1 MAKHRMDAT
10 GSKTVDELR
19 EAVIKKFDARAV
31 RLQDELEAMLKL
43 LVFQREALQN
53 QVMEGLGYKQLGIDL
68 KTVQASKEL
77 SLAYTRLVEAQIKM
91 NKSLKELAESATPE
105 EEKETIRKWIRA
117 QDNYARNDFLRHEV
131 EWHNKQTRDGV
142 QKMAL
147 PKDSTYVDEDSPS
160 S

>member
-1 MAKHRMDAT
+1 MSEGKDVA
-10 GSKTVDELR
+10 ELR
-19 EAVIKKFDARAV
+19 AAVVKKFDSRAV
-31 RLQDELEAMLKL
+31 RLVDELEAMLKL

-53 QVMEGLGYKQLGIDL
+53 QVMDGLGYKQMAIDL

-77 SLAYTRLVEAQIKM
+77 SLAYTRLVEAQIKL
-91 NKSLKELAESATPE
+91 NKSLKDLADQATPE

-117 QDNYARNDFLRHEV
+117 QNNYDRNDFLRHEV

-147 PKDSTYVDEDSPS
+147 PRSQDEDHDSPS
-160 S
+160 TD